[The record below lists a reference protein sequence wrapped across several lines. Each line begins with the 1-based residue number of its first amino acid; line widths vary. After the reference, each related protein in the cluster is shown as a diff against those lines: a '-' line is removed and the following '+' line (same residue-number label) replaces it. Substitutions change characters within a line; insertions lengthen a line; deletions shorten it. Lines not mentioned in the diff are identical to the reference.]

1 MGREFVFFEEETM
14 EADLWS
20 LYRQMLRSRL
30 FEEKVMELWDV
41 GHISGEMH
49 LGLGEEAIIAG
60 VVSHLQEGDAMA
72 LDHRGTPP
80 LVMRGIDLVS
90 LLRELLGFE
99 DGLCGGWGGHMHL
112 FSQELLAAST
122 GIVGATGPMGVGFA
136 LSAQVLRPHN
146 IAVAFFGEGA
156 VNQGMV
162 MESLN
167 LAVVWNLPVLFVCK
181 DNTLSITTYSPSVT
195 GGNLLERARS
205 FGMKARDVDGTDV
218 EQVFSCAGEL
228 IRELRDQ
235 NGPAFIL
242 ARCAHFEGHMLGDPL
257 LRVVRHPLQRGKE
270 ISGGVVRATLSKKG
284 IPRDDRMK
292 NLWTIA
298 SLLKK
303 AAAGQKKKGNDPIY
317 LARQK
322 LLKDK
327 THLYQIE
334 KDVREEID
342 EALKA
347 ALLTAERDG
356 GN

>member
-1 MGREFVFFEEETM
+1 MDTI
-14 EADLWS
+14 LWS

-30 FEEKVMELWDV
+30 FEEKIMEIWEA

-49 LGLGEEAIIAG
+49 LGLGEEAIMAG
-60 VVSHLQEGDAMA
+60 VVSHLEEGDAMA

-80 LVMRGIDLVS
+80 LVMRGVDLLS
-90 LLRELLGFE
+90 LLKELLGRE

-112 FSQELLAAST
+112 FSQAIPAAST
-122 GIVGATGPMGVGFA
+122 GIVGATGPMGIGFA
-136 LSAQVLRPHN
+136 LSAQVLRPN
-146 IAVAFFGEGA
+146 SIAAAFFGEGA
-156 VNQGMV
+156 MNQGMV

-181 DNTLSITTYSPSVT
+181 DNALSITTYSPVVT
-195 GGNLLERARS
+195 GGNLLERVRS
-205 FGMKARDVDGTDV
+205 FGMKACDVDGRDV
-218 EQVFSCAGEL
+218 EQVWSCAGEL
-228 IRELRDQ
+228 IKKIRDR

-270 ISGGVVRATLSKKG
+270 LSIGLIRAILSKKG
-284 IPRDDRMK
+284 TTMDNRLK
-292 NLWTIA
+292 NLWTIT

-303 AAAGQKKKGNDPIY
+303 SAAGQKTKENDPVY

-327 THLYQIE
+327 PQLDQIE
-334 KDVREEID
+334 KEVKEEIG
-342 EALKA
+342 EVVKA
-347 ALLTAERDG
+347 SLRVQSKEG